1 MRVYGKSMKTVR
13 LKIRNKESL
22 GKYLKYNYIL
32 YLMSIPGLLYV
43 LIYKFVPYIGLSLA
57 FKDFNMFAGKNL
69 FDSLLKSPF
78 VGFKYFE
85 ALFSGDTFWNL
96 LGNTLAISLY
106 KLVFLFPL
114 PIIIALLL
122 NEVRAASLKKSV
134 QTIIYLPHFL
144 SWVVI
149 SGVFFTLLSSTGVV
163 NTFLSK
169 IGLKEINFLTNPSTF
184 RTLLVFTEGWKETGW
199 SCVVYISALTAID
212 SCLYEAAEIDGANK
226 LQRMLHVSLPGMIP
240 IIMMM
245 LMLKIGNI
253 LQAGT
258 DQILVMYNPA
268 VYSTGD
274 VLQTYI
280 YRVGLGQMDFSTA
293 TALGLF
299 ESVVGFILLVVAN
312 AFSRKFFNRSLW

>member
-1 MRVYGKSMKTVR
+1 MEMEVEKQRK
-13 LKIRNKESL
+13 KEPFA
-22 GKYLKYNYIL
+22 KYFKNNWIL
-32 YLMSIPGLLYV
+32 YLMSLPGILYV
-43 LIYKFVPYIGLSLA
+43 VIYKFVPYIGLSLA

-69 FDSLLKSPF
+69 FDSLIKSPW
-78 VGFKYFE
+78 VGSKYFDS
-85 ALFSGDTFWNL
+85 LFSSDTFWTL
-96 LGNTLAISLY
+96 LGNTLSISLY

-122 NEVRAASLKKSV
+122 NEVKSIGFKKSV

-149 SGVFFTLLSSTGVV
+149 SGIFFTLLSSTGVV
-163 NTFLSK
+163 NTLLSRL
-169 IGLKEINFLTNPSTF
+169 GFSNINFLTNPDTF
-184 RTLLVFTEGWKETGW
+184 RSLLVLTEGWKETGW

-212 SCLYEAAEIDGANK
+212 TSLYEAAQIDGANR
-226 LQRMLHVSLPGMIP
+226 LQRIWHVSLPGMIP
-240 IIMMM
+240 VIVMM
-245 LMLKIGNI
+245 LMIRIGNI

-268 VYSTGD
+268 VYSKAD

-280 YRVGLGQMDFSTA
+280 YRIGLGQMDFSTA

-299 ESVVGFILLVVAN
+299 ESVVGFLLLVGTN

>member
-1 MRVYGKSMKTVR
+1 MNRKVVTIKKVPAH
-13 LKIRNKESL
+13 KEKFSS
-22 GKYLKYNYIL
+22 YFRANWIL
-32 YLMSIPGLLYV
+32 YVMSIPGLLYV
-43 LIYKFVPYIGLSLA
+43 IIYKFVPYIGLSLA
-57 FKDFNMFAGKNL
+57 FKDFNMFAGSNL
-69 FDSLLKSPF
+69 FDSLIKSPW
-78 VGFKYFE
+78 VGFKYFRQ
-85 ALFSGDTFWNL
+85 LFEGSTFWTL
-96 LGNTLAISLY
+96 LGNTLSISLY
-106 KLVFLFPL
+106 KLIFLFPL
-114 PIIIALLL
+114 PIIIALLI
-122 NEVRAASLKKSV
+122 NEIRNTSFKKTV

-163 NTFLSK
+163 NSMLSSL
-169 IGLKEINFLTNPSTF
+169 GLGNINFLTNPDTF
-184 RTLLVFTEGWKETGW
+184 RSLLVFTEGWKETGW

-212 SCLYEAAEIDGANK
+212 PCLYEAAEIDGANR
-226 LQRMLHVSLPGMIP
+226 LQRMCHVSLPGMIP

-245 LMLKIGNI
+245 LMMRIGNI

-299 ESVVGFILLVVAN
+299 ESVVGFILIVAAN
-312 AFSRKFFNRSLW
+312 SFSRHFFNRSLW

>member
-1 MRVYGKSMKTVR
+1 ME
-13 LKIRNKESL
+13 KIEKNIKKKEPFT
-22 GKYLKYNYIL
+22 KYFKQNWVL
-32 YLMSIPGLLYV
+32 YAMSIPGLLYV
-43 LIYKFVPYIGLSLA
+43 IIYKFVPYIGLSLA

-69 FDSLLKSPF
+69 FDSLLKSPW
-78 VGFKYFE
+78 VGFKYFDN
-85 ALFSGDTFWNL
+85 LFSSSTFWTL
-96 LGNTLAISLY
+96 LGNTLSISLY
-106 KLVFLFPL
+106 KLLFLFPL

-122 NEVRAASLKKSV
+122 NEVKNKKFKKTV

-163 NTFLSK
+163 NAMLKS
-169 IGLKEINFLTNPSTF
+169 IGLPTVNFLTNPKTF

-212 SCLYEAAEIDGANK
+212 SCLYEAAEIDGANRF
-226 LQRMLHVSLPGMIP
+226 QRMLHVSLPGMSP
-240 IIMMM
+240 IIVLM

-268 VYSTGD
+268 VYSKAD

-299 ESVVGFILLVVAN
+299 ESVVGFTLLVLAN
-312 AFSRKFFNRSLW
+312 AFSRKFFKRSHW

>member
-1 MRVYGKSMKTVR
+1 MK
-13 LKIRNKESL
+13 LKVEKTKKKESFS
-22 GKYLKYNYIL
+22 KYFKYNWVL
-32 YLMSIPGLLYV
+32 YLMSLPGILYV
-43 LIYKFVPYIGLSLA
+43 VIYKFVPYIGLSLA
-57 FKDFNMFAGKNL
+57 FKDFDMFAGKNL
-69 FDSLLKSPF
+69 FDSLIKSPW
-78 VGFKYFE
+78 VGFKYFD
-85 ALFSGDTFWNL
+85 ALFGSDTFWML
-96 LGNTLAISLY
+96 LGNTLSISLY
-106 KLVFLFPL
+106 KLLFLFPL

-122 NEVRAASLKKSV
+122 NEVKSIGFKKAV

-163 NTFLSK
+163 NTMLTS
-169 IGLKEINFLTNPSTF
+169 IGLPNVNFLTNPDVF
-184 RTLLVFTEGWKETGW
+184 RSLLVFTEGWKETGW

-212 SCLYEAAEIDGANK
+212 TCLYEAAQIDGANRI
-226 LQRMLHVSLPGMIP
+226 QRMWHVSLSGMIP

-245 LMLKIGNI
+245 LMIKIGNI

-268 VYSTGD
+268 VYSKGD

-299 ESVVGFILLVVAN
+299 ESVVGFLLLVCAN